1 MVSPCFPCEAEAS
14 PPDAAAREGRA
25 VDAIHLISGG
35 SDPVIADYASWAART
50 GRGRI
55 AVIASPGV
63 CGVIKEGVELH
74 PTDAF
79 SKADYLAAHPQDRI
93 GSVVIFLGRN
103 ATKREQ
109 DLLAAVADLAVEK
122 RVDCICLVSSFR
134 VHLGDA
140 CAQRAEEF
148 LAQRLKD
155 TPTRIVVF
163 RPAHILS
170 PRSRFNEPLRKY
182 RSLAPLV
189 PARFTTCSVDGEE
202 LFAAIE
208 QELATG
214 DPRRRRTYTLLGA
227 NTPWKTLLGRKGSEQ
242 PPGVLVRAIVT
253 ILRLLLIG
261 QLAGLL
267 FDLLVRVFPVLRAY
281 KLDTLHPTSV
291 QELLTLYNKYNYRY
305 VKIVGYNNG
314 VIHFGHHYPG
324 KTVVSTIRCNRSAR
338 VWGDFARFDGG
349 VTVRQALEILKQ
361 AGKELH
367 VIPNYTYVSL
377 GTAFFIPI
385 HGSASDYSTLA
396 ETIDKVLLYDP
407 VAERFIAACRKDAA
421 FGHYLYNLA
430 ADVLLLRLTVR
441 VKAKTPY
448 FRKVQKCVDPSAQE
462 LLGYFHDDRAAN
474 VEVRKAKA
482 AGQEV
487 TVSLYYTAASEGET
501 AALELPRDPLG
512 SLWDRLEAN
521 PITSVLFHGL
531 IRRLAHHVELFLSES
546 EFATFWQTHRTL
558 PLSKI
563 QLRYIRRDG
572 MPHSPF
578 REHDCLSAD
587 LFMLKKHK
595 AAFEAY
601 LKQTLPAV
609 GLNPGKHSR

>member
-14 PPDAAAREGRA
+14 PPDAAAREGKA
-25 VDAIHLISGG
+25 VDAIRLIAGG
-35 SDPVIADYASWAART
+35 GDPVIADYARWAART
-50 GRGRI
+50 GRERI
-55 AVIASPGV
+55 AVIAQPDV
-63 CGVIKEGVELH
+63 CGAIKECVQLH
-74 PTDAF
+74 PAEGF
-79 SKADYLAAHPQDRI
+79 SKAEYLAAHPQERI
-93 GSVVIFLGRN
+93 DSVVIILGRH
-103 ATKREQ
+103 ATKAEQ
-109 DLLAAVADLAVEK
+109 DLLSAVADLALEK
-122 RVDCICLVSSFR
+122 RVDCVCLVSSFR
-134 VHLGDA
+134 VHLGDPDA
-140 CAQRAEEF
+140 RRAEEF
-148 LAQRLKD
+148 LLNRLKD
-155 TPTRIVVF
+155 SSARIVAF
-163 RPAHILS
+163 RPSHILS
-170 PRSRFNEPLRKY
+170 SRSRFSEALRKY
-182 RSLAPLV
+182 CFLAPLA
-189 PARFTTCSVDGEE
+189 PARFTTCCVDGEE

-208 QELATG
+208 QELSTSR
-214 DPRRRRTYTLLGA
+214 PRKRRTYTLLGP
-227 NTPWKTLLGRKGSEQ
+227 NTSWKTLLARKRSEQ
-242 PPGVLVRAIVT
+242 PPGVLVSAIVT
-253 ILRLLLIG
+253 ILQLLLIG
-261 QLAGLL
+261 QIAGLL
-267 FDLLVRVFPVLRAY
+267 LALLMRVFPKLRSY
-281 KLDTLHPTSV
+281 TLDTLHPTSV

-314 VIHFGHHYPG
+314 VVHFGHRYPG
-324 KTVVSTIRCNRSAR
+324 KTVVSTIRCNRAAR
-338 VWGDFARFDGG
+338 VRGDFARFDGG
-349 VTVRQALEILKQ
+349 VTVRQALEHLKE

-377 GTAFFIPI
+377 GTAYFIPI

-396 ETIDKVLLYDP
+396 ETIDRVLLYDP
-407 VAERFIAACRKDAA
+407 VADRFVAASRKDAA

-448 FRKVQKCVDPSAQE
+448 FRKVLKCVDPSSQE
-462 LLGYFHDDRAAN
+462 ILDYFHDGRAAN

-482 AGQEV
+482 AGREV
-487 TVSLYYTAASEGET
+487 TVSLYYTEGAEGET

-521 PITSVLFHGL
+521 PLTSVLFHGL

-578 REHDCLSAD
+578 REHDCVSAD

-601 LKQTLPAV
+601 LRQSLPAV
-609 GLNPGKHSR
+609 KLNPGKHSR